1 MQISCDNPVIW
12 LSQSTHSHFRGLTR
26 NGLVTTVTVWECG
39 RFVMSLVDLF
49 SALADPTRCRVVE
62 MLHERSRPVHELAA
76 AFDISRPAISRH
88 LKVLKDAGL
97 VVEEKSGRENLYSLQ
112 RAKLKP
118 MQVWL
123 EKHRRDKASAPRLAK
138 PKVVAPAPAP
148 VVEAAVPPVT
158 PQAALPKRTPKAP
171 RPVVVAPPPA
181 VAPQLSFFDL

>member
-1 MQISCDNPVIW
+1 
-12 LSQSTHSHFRGLTR
+12 
-26 NGLVTTVTVWECG
+26 
-39 RFVMSLVDLF
+39 MSLVDLF

-62 MLHERSRPVHELAA
+62 MLHERSLPVHELAA

-118 MQVWL
+118 MQDWL
-123 EKHRRDKASAPRLAK
+123 EKHRTAKAPAK
-138 PKVVAPAPAP
+138 RPATPKVVEAVTIAAEPVAPSPVFEPAPSPPALEPVVASPAP
-148 VVEAAVPPVT
+148 VPDK
-158 PQAALPKRTPKAP
+158 PKRTPRAP

-181 VAPQLSFFDL
+181 PQLSFFDL